1 MSRTWT
7 DTLVRPQQIKM
18 NMKHGTWNIRSQY
31 LSGSL
36 KTGARLLARYRLDL
50 VGVQEVKWD
59 KVRAGDFFL

>member
-1 MSRTWT
+1 
-7 DTLVRPQQIKM
+7 M